1 MIVKPQADVFG
12 ASDSGPFYKEDG
24 PRFESYA
31 GGVTWARGK
40 GYSFVASDGLPGSK
54 SENDELRAIVDSL
67 ADSTHAADLDQSVE
81 EPEAGFSSREQRLP
95 VVTDEVYSRYVQ
107 RGVLDKHP
115 GFPDLPDCPTE
126 GLWGGYRAG
135 YIPGQK
141 GNCQDIA
148 LQAHGV
154 AAHRVKPRLGF
165 DVTSWDKLWKE
176 DLGALKKKVL
186 PAPAAE
192 TRPIDYQCTM

>member
-54 SENDELRAIVDSL
+54 SENDQLRAISDGL
-67 ADSTHAADLDQSVE
+67 ADSIHAADLDQSVE

-95 VVTDEVYSRYVQ
+95 VVTDEDSAATCSAACSTSTRGSQ
-107 RGVLDKHP
+107 TSPTARRRASGGGLPRGVHP
-115 GFPDLPDCPTE
+115 RAEGKLPGHRASGARRRRAPREAAARVRCHVVGQAME
-126 GLWGGYRAG
+126 GRPRRAQEEG
-135 YIPGQK
+135 
-141 GNCQDIA
+141 
-148 LQAHGV
+148 
-154 AAHRVKPRLGF
+154 AA
-165 DVTSWDKLWKE
+165 S
-176 DLGALKKKVL
+176 
-186 PAPAAE
+186 
-192 TRPIDYQCTM
+192 TRSGDTPH